1 MGKAQFI
8 ENHQIVAG
16 IIPIDLA
23 TGANAGDWVSLKNF
37 RHVTCVLFTAAGTAG
52 DDPVFKMQQ
61 ATAVAGTSAKDLLF
75 DTIYVKAT
83 PATLLAAIGQFTK
96 VTQAAATSY
105 TDATHAEI
113 QKIYVVEFDDED
125 LDVENGFDCV
135 QMSVADV
142 GAGGAQIGCGFYI
155 LSNPRYA
162 PPLSAIVD

>member
-8 ENHQIVAG
+8 ENHQLVAG
-16 IIPIDLA
+16 IIPVDLA
-23 TGANAGDWVSLKNF
+23 TAANNGDWVSLKLYG
-37 RHVTCVLFTAAGTAG
+37 HVTCVLYTAAGTAG
-52 DDPVFKMQQ
+52 DDPIFKMQQ

-75 DTIYVKAT
+75 DTIYTKAVVGT
-83 PATLLAAIGQFTK
+83 AQTSIGQFTK

-113 QKIYVVEFDDED
+113 QKIYVVEFDAED
-125 LDVENGFDCV
+125 LDTENGFDCI

-155 LSNPRYA
+155 LSDPRYT
-162 PPLSAIVD
+162 PPPSAIVD